1 MRKQKQWRSRKEGVG
16 GVEKRENGRRI
27 RKKRISGKKREKE
40 NKVRI
45 LQDRKRKKISD
56 ERERII
62 LAQENVATIIMLQ
75 DHPVLITLVVLKSL
89 LIM

>member
-1 MRKQKQWRSRKEGVG
+1 MRKQKQWREKRDRV

-45 LQDRKRKKISD
+45 TRQKT
-56 ERERII
+56 E
-62 LAQENVATIIMLQ
+62 EN
-75 DHPVLITLVVLKSL
+75 
-89 LIM
+89 